1 MGIKKRLRKEE
12 ESGVRSA
19 RIAGGGGHA
28 KIRRGMELKREQWE
42 AAAG

>member
-1 MGIKKRLRKEE
+1 MVIKKRMRKEE

-19 RIAGGGGHA
+19 RSAGGHA